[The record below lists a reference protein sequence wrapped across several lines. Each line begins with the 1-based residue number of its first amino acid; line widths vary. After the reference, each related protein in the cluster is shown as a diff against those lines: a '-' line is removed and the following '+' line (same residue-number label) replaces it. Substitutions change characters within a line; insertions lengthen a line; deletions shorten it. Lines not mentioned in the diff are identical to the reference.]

1 VVQARA
7 VPGRL
12 AEPAGQRR
20 QDDAGMVDGESADL
34 VVAPVPG
41 RALAGTAPDRTAR
54 LHRAADGSEDPLG
67 GSDIPANVLSALRRR
82 RGAGRPLPAGPAAVI
97 GHQLGP
103 AASAARLHTDAE
115 ADRLASSVQSV
126 AFSYGSDIYF
136 RRDGYAPDTEQGQRL
151 LAHELSHVAQG
162 AADAGSGAVIGR
174 ADDPAE
180 READRSAATVLGALR
195 RQAARLDGG
204 AAALLPTGPTVRRLA
219 GPIRRAY
226 VGAERGQVQ
235 ALEQVGNEERVAV
248 LEAHNWTAAD
258 TVALANH
265 GDPHP
270 TFDQLNAIM
279 GRFSW
284 QQTRRVGV
292 VCQTWEQL
300 AAAAG
305 SGWPAANLAELAGRA
320 PRPTAEQLL
329 AIVAFFTSDQF
340 DRLWPV
346 AGSVANLITLS
357 QSGWTAARLA
367 ELAGAEPAPSTA
379 QALALVQFYAA
390 DQFRR
395 IWPVAGSF
403 ANMETLAG
411 AGWTAARLAAVAGRD
426 PAPTAEQLLGIVQ
439 FCTADQAAAL
449 WPVAGDFANLL
460 GLSQAGWTAADL
472 VTQAGRDPAPTAEQL
487 LAVVRFFSVAQVT
500 ALWPVCANYPNLAAL
515 TRAGWTADQ
524 LAGLVGDPA
533 NQPTFAQLEPVVSR
547 LTRPQYVQIRDAV
560 GTNWARLAGLATA
573 AAPGA
578 QSPAVT
584 LRGALVACRSYLQEQ
599 LQAINDGLG
608 TDITLPRYTAMLIGT
623 GDLAGMGPA
632 IVGDY
637 LNDARYF
644 SICFDTAQRL
654 FDELGAGAAVAAGGA
669 PRANYPLAQQQ
680 ERSAA
685 LVERLNA
692 AAQAAGPVIFSIFMG
707 GHGFT
712 LTVIGD
718 QVYQLE
724 AFASQAGRVGENP
737 AVLAEG
743 RDLRM
748 SLLTSIDAR
757 RSYPIATVTT
767 AIGRMTSANPAHRQT
782 GAETMGWNA
791 DPCGFTHDGA
801 VTDPMAVWW
810 SSANLLSNAQIVVG
824 LARRIERQA
833 AEVRRIL
840 GIPG

>member
-7 VPGRL
+7 VSDRL
-12 AEPAGQRR
+12 AEPAAERR
-20 QDDAGMVDGESADL
+20 QDDAGSVDGHSAEL

-41 RALAGTAPDRTAR
+41 LALAGAPDRLR
-54 LHRAADGSEDPLG
+54 RAAEAGPEDPLG
-67 GSDIPANVLSALRRR
+67 GSAIPATVLSALRRR
-82 RGAGRPLPAGPAAVI
+82 QGAGRPLPAGPAAEI
-97 GHQLGP
+97 GQQLGP

-115 ADRLASSVQSV
+115 ADRLAASVQSV
-126 AFSYGSDIYF
+126 AFSYGSDVYF
-136 RRDGYAPDTEQGQRL
+136 RRGSYAPGTEQGQRL

-162 AADAGSGAVIGR
+162 AAEAGSGAVIGR

-180 READRSAATVLGALR
+180 RAADRSAATVIGALR

-204 AAALLPTGPTVRRLA
+204 PTAAGQPGPMRRQA
-219 GPIRRAY
+219 TIRRAY

-235 ALEQVGNEERVAV
+235 ALEQVGTEERVAL
-248 LEAHNWTAAD
+248 LEAHDWTAAD
-258 TVALANH
+258 TVALAGH

-270 TFDQLNAIM
+270 TFDQMNAIM

-300 AAAAG
+300 ATAAG
-305 SGWPAANLAELAGRA
+305 SGWAAANLTALAGQA

-329 AIVAFFTSDQF
+329 GIIAFFTSDQF

-357 QSGWTAARLA
+357 QSGWTAARLN
-367 ELAGAEPAPSTA
+367 ELAGADPAPSTA
-379 QALALVQFYAA
+379 QALALVQFYTA

-403 ANMETLAG
+403 AAMETLAG
-411 AGWTAARLAAVAGRD
+411 AGWPAARLASVAGRD

-449 WPVAGDFANLL
+449 WPVAGNFANLL
-460 GLSQAGWTAADL
+460 ALSQAGWTADNL
-472 VTQAGRDPAPTAEQL
+472 VPQAGRDPAPTAEQL
-487 LAVVRFFSVAQVT
+487 LAVVRFFSNAQVT
-500 ALWPVCANYPNLAAL
+500 TLWPVCTNYTNLAAL
-515 TRAGWTADQ
+515 TRAGWTADH

-533 NQPTFAQLEPVVSR
+533 NQPTFAQLEPVVTR
-547 LTRPQYVQIRDAV
+547 LTRPEFVQIRDAL

-573 AAPGA
+573 AAPGG

-584 LRGALVACRSYLQEQ
+584 LRNALMACQAYLQEQ

-608 TDITLPRYTAMLIGT
+608 TEITLRRYTAMLIGT

-654 FDELGAGAAVAAGGA
+654 FDELGAGGAVAAGGA
-669 PRANYPLAQQQ
+669 PRANYALAQQQ
-680 ERSAA
+680 ERSAT
-685 LVERLNA
+685 LIERLNA
-692 AAQAAGPVIFSIFMG
+692 AALAAGPVIFSIFMG

-712 LTVIGD
+712 LTVIGN

-737 AVLAEG
+737 AVLAQG
-743 RDLRM
+743 QDLRM

-757 RSYPIATVTT
+757 NTYPLATVTT
-767 AIGRMTSANPAHRQT
+767 AIGRMTSADPGHRQT
-782 GAETMGWNA
+782 GAETLGWNA
-791 DPCGFTHDGA
+791 GPCGFTHDGA
-801 VTDPMAVWW
+801 ITDPMAVWW

-824 LARRIERQA
+824 LARRIQRQA

-840 GIPG
+840 GIGG